1 MTQRDERLDAD
12 TFEFILVL
20 VSVLAEREEKFA
32 HCESTIR
39 QNIYTSPK
47 HQFLMN
53 SFSKLEIRGVYRQR
67 QAWRTSGDAETVRSD
82 NVL

>member
-1 MTQRDERLDAD
+1 MVTYLD
-12 TFEFILVL
+12 FLVPVL
-20 VSVLAEREEKFA
+20 VLAERKGKFA

-53 SFSKLEIRGVYRQR
+53 SFSKLVIRGVYRQR
-67 QAWRTSGDAETVRSD
+67 HASRTGGAAETVGSD